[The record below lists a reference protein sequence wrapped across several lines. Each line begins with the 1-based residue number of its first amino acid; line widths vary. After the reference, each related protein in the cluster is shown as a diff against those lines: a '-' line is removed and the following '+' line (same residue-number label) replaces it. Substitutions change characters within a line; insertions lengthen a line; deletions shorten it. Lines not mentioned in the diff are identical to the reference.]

1 MNCVRQWVSLTGVS
15 CTRRTKWTKV
25 LQVNSEIAHIDRR
38 NRSFRHP
45 FPVTTINAKMST
57 NGANTKIVP
66 MKEAKESLL
75 EVDEG
80 IQVWYQTWG
89 NLESGIPVLFVHG
102 GPGNCVAD
110 YEGINE
116 KFFDKTR
123 FFVIEVD
130 QRGTGKSQVTVTTFD
145 IVFL

>member
-38 NRSFRHP
+38 KNRLFRNP
-45 FPVTTINAKMST
+45 FLVATINANMST
-57 NGANTKIVP
+57 NGANTKTVA

-80 IQVWYQTWG
+80 ILVWYQTWG
-89 NLESGIPVLFVHG
+89 NVESGIPVLFVHG

-116 KFFDKTR
+116 KFFDKNR

-130 QRGTGKSQVTVTTFD
+130 QRGTGKSQVIVTFD
-145 IVFL
+145 IVLL